1 MDIRSDADVLAP
13 LLMRLTGA
21 DSLPIMFVGGEPI
34 VRDMD
39 EFRALRDSGELKTR
53 ISEAGAVVGGAQRR
67 KKH

>member
-1 MDIRSDADVLAP
+1 ML
-13 LLMRLTGA
+13 
-21 DSLPIMFVGGEPI
+21 VGGEPV